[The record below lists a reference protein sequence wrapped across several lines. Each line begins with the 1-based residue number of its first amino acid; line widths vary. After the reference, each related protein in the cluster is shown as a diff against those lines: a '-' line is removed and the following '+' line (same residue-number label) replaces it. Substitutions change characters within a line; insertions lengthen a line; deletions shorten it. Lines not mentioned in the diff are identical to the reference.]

1 MSHETSDDQ
10 DGINLSPSKGLVE
23 VKDIKRPI
31 VTIRL
36 NLTHSFFVK
45 ILANTKWPFYSYG
58 FVMFTG
64 LDKVRF

>member
-36 NLTHSFFVK
+36 NLTESFFVK
-45 ILANTKWPFYSYG
+45 ILANAK
-58 FVMFTG
+58 
-64 LDKVRF
+64 